1 MSYWSYLKLHRNT
14 QGRGD
19 TLNKRDGTSYYEKIC
34 LRGDRAVAGCR
45 VSCVHCTATSFVVL
59 TNFVLL
65 KIMFLY
71 RKNWE
76 LMVWIFNL

>member
-1 MSYWSYLKLHRNT
+1 MSYWSYLKLDRNT

-45 VSCVHCTATSFVVL
+45 VSCIHCTATSFVVL
-59 TNFVLL
+59 TNFV
-65 KIMFLY
+65 FY
-71 RKNWE
+71 YEFCTVTN
-76 LMVWIFNL
+76 